1 MKRGNWNLSKFE
13 EKIHKAD
20 FGEIAEVIDPKP
32 KSKLKTKMMYVAG
45 QTPNGYCYKD
55 YNTFQNDPDGV
66 CYIAEC
72 GFGDD
77 VLFVDY
83 VNENKEKL
91 IASGVIS
98 TRNSIKDEIR
108 EVLKHD
114 EYYYKYEYNGIVHA
128 IHSRD
133 FEDGIIDNIAKTVFE
148 EIDWQTSQA
157 YTSEI
162 DWCEDINEYY
172 KKRLKSILN
181 SFMGNKSERCE
192 ELLCACISYIDEN
205 IESYTE
211 MLDTFRKLGF
221 SEEELDYFE
230 IRDYNLEMDL
240 EEQEYEQ

>member
-1 MKRGNWNLSKFE
+1 MSKFE

-20 FGEIAEVIDPKP
+20 FGEIAEVIDPKS
-32 KSKLKTKMMYVAG
+32 KSKLNTKMMYVAG

-77 VLFVDY
+77 ILFVDY

-162 DWCEDINEYY
+162 DWCEDINEYF
-172 KKRLKSILN
+172 KKRLKNILN

>member
-1 MKRGNWNLSKFE
+1 MGNWNLSKFE

-20 FGEIAEVIDPKP
+20 FGEIAEVIDPKS
-32 KSKLKTKMMYVAG
+32 KSKLNTKMMYVAG

-77 VLFVDY
+77 ILFVDY

-91 IASGVIS
+91 IARGVIS

-114 EYYYKYEYNGIVHA
+114 
-128 IHSRD
+128 
-133 FEDGIIDNIAKTVFE
+133 
-148 EIDWQTSQA
+148 
-157 YTSEI
+157 
-162 DWCEDINEYY
+162 EYY